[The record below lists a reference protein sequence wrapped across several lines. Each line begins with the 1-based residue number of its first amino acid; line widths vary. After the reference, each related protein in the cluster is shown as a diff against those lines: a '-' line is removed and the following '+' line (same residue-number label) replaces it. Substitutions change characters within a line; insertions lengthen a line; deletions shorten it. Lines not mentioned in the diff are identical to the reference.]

1 MEGCLSEAE
10 PKAEDRPAVANVGLL
25 TIFLTFLQ
33 LGCTAF
39 GGSTAGWVYREVVQ
53 RRHWLDDQIFLTE
66 MALGQSLPGSN
77 GVKMAVLVGRRLRG
91 GAGAFIAPFA
101 FLAGPFVII
110 LAVGAIYGRLG
121 DHRIVH
127 AVLDGVAAAVVGLT
141 FATGISTIA
150 KGAADLA
157 SIAIA
162 AATVLGVGVLG
173 WPMLPVVLVL
183 APVSIALAWARQH
196 G

>member
-183 APVSIALAWARQH
+183 APVSIALAWARR

>member
-1 MEGCLSEAE
+1 MSEAE
-10 PKAEDRPAVANVGLL
+10 REAGDRPVVADVGL
-25 TIFLTFLQ
+25 TAIFLTFFH
-33 LGCTAF
+33 LGCIAF
-39 GGSTAGWVYREVVQ
+39 GGSTASWVYREVVQ
-53 RRHWLDDQIFLTE
+53 RRHWLDDRVFLTE

-91 GAGAFIAPFA
+91 GAGAFLAPFA
-101 FLAGPFVII
+101 FLAGPFFII
-110 LAVGAIYGRLG
+110 LAIGVIYGRVG
-121 DHRIVH
+121 DHRLVH

-150 KGAADLA
+150 KGAADSA

-162 AATVLGVGVLG
+162 GATVLGVGVLG

-183 APVSIALAWARQH
+183 APVSIALAWARQR

>member
-39 GGSTAGWVYREVVQ
+39 GGNTAGWVYREVVQ

-183 APVSIALAWARQH
+183 APVSIALAWARR

>member
-1 MEGCLSEAE
+1 MSEASRE
-10 PKAEDRPAVANVGLL
+10 QGTPTTEVTLL
-25 TIFLTFLQ
+25 AIFLAFFQ

-39 GGSTAGWVYREVVQ
+39 GGNTAGWVYREVVQ

-101 FLAGPFVII
+101 FLAGPFFITLVIG
-110 LAVGAIYGRLG
+110 AVYGRLG

-150 KGAADLA
+150 KGAADPA

-162 AATVLGVGVLG
+162 VATVLGVGVLG

-183 APVSIALAWARQH
+183 APVSIALAWVRRR

>member
-1 MEGCLSEAE
+1 VS
-10 PKAEDRPAVANVGLL
+10 PADDTKPPTPRIADVELMA
-25 TIFLTFLQ
+25 IFLAFLQ

-183 APVSIALAWARQH
+183 APVSIALAWARR

>member
-39 GGSTAGWVYREVVQ
+39 GGNTAGWVYREVVQ

-150 KGAADLA
+150 KGAADFA

-183 APVSIALAWARQH
+183 APVSIALAWARR